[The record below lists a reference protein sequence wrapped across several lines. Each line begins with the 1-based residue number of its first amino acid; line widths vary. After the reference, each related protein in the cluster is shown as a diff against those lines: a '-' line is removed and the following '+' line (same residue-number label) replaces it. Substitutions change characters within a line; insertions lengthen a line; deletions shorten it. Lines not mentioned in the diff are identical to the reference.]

1 MSLISRLSD
10 NFPTGI
16 RQTSRHFGGLF
27 VSAVLVLGSVACGD
41 RHAGN
46 DHDAG
51 ISTDTVYGEVPPFQL
66 VDQAGEVFSSEK
78 LKGKVWAVGF
88 IFTRCP
94 TICPVLTALMKEVET
109 KSTDLGS
116 DFQIVSFS
124 VDPSYDTPEVL
135 QEYAGKHGANLER
148 WTFLTGD
155 PGAVEKTVVEGLK
168 ISMGRSSVDQDIVDV
183 DAVFH
188 GTKAL
193 LIDKEMKIRGYYSLE
208 DRGGFG
214 EPSAVEKMVADAT
227 RLRGAKTSP

>member
-10 NFPTGI
+10 DSQLGI
-16 RQTSRHFGGLF
+16 KQTSRLFGGLF

-41 RHAGN
+41 RNAGGVL
-46 DHDAG
+46 DPVTP
-51 ISTDTVYGEVPPFQL
+51 TDTVYGEVPPFQL
-66 VDQAGEVFSSEK
+66 VDQSGEVFSSDQ

-94 TICPVLTALMKEVET
+94 SICPVLTALMKEVET
-109 KSTDLGS
+109 KSADLGS
-116 DFQIVSFS
+116 DFQLVSFS

-148 WTFLTGD
+148 WTFLTGE

-168 ISMGRSSVDQDIVDV
+168 ISMGRSSVDEDIVDV

-193 LIDKEMKIRGYYSLE
+193 LIDQEMKIRGYYALE
-208 DRGGFG
+208 ERGGFG